1 MKPMSTLAKIETL
14 AADLAAKAAQDTTSI
29 ENKIEAVKVLASY
42 YAALKKVQ
50 GRSDDDPGTETMSD
64 FKAQLHRVQETG
76 NGGEAVS
83 SRRRG
88 RSASN

>member
-1 MKPMSTLAKIETL
+1 MSTLAKIETL

-42 YAALKKVQ
+42 YAALKKAQ
-50 GRSDDDPGTETMSD
+50 GRSNDDPGDETTMSGLQ
-64 FKAQLHRVQETG
+64 AQLHRVQETG